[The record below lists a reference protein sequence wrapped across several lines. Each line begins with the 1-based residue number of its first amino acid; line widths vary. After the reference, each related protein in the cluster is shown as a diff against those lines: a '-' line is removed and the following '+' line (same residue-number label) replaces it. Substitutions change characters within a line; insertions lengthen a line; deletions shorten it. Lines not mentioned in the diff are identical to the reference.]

1 MKTKNT
7 ILSGVVAVT
16 AAKWIRPALIALA
29 LSVAVLVVAGCD
41 RSGDSDHRDSDHHMN
56 HGNHGNQNHP
66 GGGNN

>member
-16 AAKWIRPALIALA
+16 AAKWIRPALFAPA
-29 LSVAVLVVAGCD
+29 LSFAVLVVTGCD
-41 RSGDSDHRDSDHHMN
+41 RSGDSDHHMN